1 MTLIEHFEELRTRLF
16 IALGSWAVAG
26 GAAFYFRDNLLE
38 WLKAPLPPTVTLNA
52 FRLLEA
58 ILISMQIAI
67 FFGLILAAPVIVGQL
82 WGFIAPGLYPE
93 ERRWAV
99 PFVLG
104 TALAFAGGVLFS
116 YYAILPFALPVI
128 IGFLP
133 DEVQLIL
140 SIGDYISK
148 IILYLAIFGFIFEL
162 PVLSFLLARLGF
174 LYAPMLRQYRRYT
187 FVGCWVVAAVITPT
201 PDPLN
206 LALVAVP
213 LVLLYEV
220 SIIVVRLSQRK
231 VPSEREDSELTRP
244 N

>member
-1 MTLIEHFEELRTRLF
+1 M
-16 IALGSWAVAG
+16 
-26 GAAFYFRDNLLE
+26 
-38 WLKAPLPPTVTLNA
+38 PPTATLNA
-52 FRLLEA
+52 FRLLEGV
-58 ILISMQIAI
+58 LISMQIAI
-67 FFGLILAAPVIVGQL
+67 FFGLVLAAPVIVGQI

-99 PFVLG
+99 PFVLS
-104 TALAFAGGVLFS
+104 TALAFAGGVLFA

-128 IGFLP
+128 IGFVP
-133 DEVQLIL
+133 GEVQLIL

-148 IILYLAIFGFIFEL
+148 IILYLAVFGFIFEL

-174 LYAPMLRQYRRYT
+174 LYATMLQHYRRYT

-220 SIIVVRLSQRK
+220 SIVVVRLSQRK
-231 VPSEREDSELTRP
+231 VHSEREDSELTRP